1 VTLVLLFLVAVGWAI
16 YVAAWVRSRGERRGV
31 NSISTFSK
39 HLSVLERTSPA
50 RVGPGG
56 DHVERRPSGRPEPIF
71 PAASY
76 VPARAAMSL
85 SDARRR
91 RRNVLY
97 ALAGAAVGTLVLIP
111 FAGSTMLLL
120 HVVTDVLL
128 VGYIGL
134 LIRTQRLAAERR
146 VKVHYL
152 PTMSTAATPEPQ
164 FLLQRSA
171 N

>member
-1 VTLVLLFLVAVGWAI
+1 MTLILFILAVVWAI
-16 YVAAWVRSRGERRGV
+16 VIGSWVRSRHETRGV
-31 NSISTFSK
+31 NSISTFAK

-50 RVGPGG
+50 RIGPGANA
-56 DHVERRPSGRPEPIF
+56 DRRPQGRPEPIF

-85 SDARRR
+85 PDARRR
-91 RRNVLY
+91 RKNVLV
-97 ALAGAAVGTLVLIP
+97 ALAGAVVATLVLIP
-111 FAGSTMLLL
+111 FMGSTMVLLN
-120 HVVTDVLL
+120 VVADVLL
-128 VGYIGL
+128 VGYVGL
-134 LIRTQRLAAERR
+134 LIRTQRRAAERR

-152 PTMSTAATPEPQ
+152 PTMTTSTPEPQ

>member
-1 VTLVLLFLVAVGWAI
+1 MLLFLVAVGWAI

-31 NSISTFSK
+31 NSISSFSK

-56 DHVERRPSGRPEPIF
+56 SIDRRPAGRPEPIF

-76 VPARAAMSL
+76 NPARASMSL
-85 SDARRR
+85 ADARRR
-91 RRNVLY
+91 RKNVLY
-97 ALAGAAVGTLVLIP
+97 ALAGAALATLVLIP
-111 FAGSTMLLL
+111 FAGSTMVLLHIVADLLL
-120 HVVTDVLL
+120 A
-128 VGYIGL
+128 GYVGL

-152 PTMSTAATPEPQ
+152 PTVATATSSEPQ
-164 FLLQRSA
+164 LLLQRSA

>member
-1 VTLVLLFLVAVGWAI
+1 MTLILFILAVVWVVLGVSWA
-16 YVAAWVRSRGERRGV
+16 RSRHEQRSV
-31 NSISTFSK
+31 NSISSFSK
-39 HLSVLERTSPA
+39 HLSTLERTSPA

-56 DHVERRPSGRPEPIF
+56 SGDRRPSGRPEPIF

-85 SDARRR
+85 PDARRR
-91 RRNVLY
+91 RRNVLG
-97 ALAGAAVGTLVLIP
+97 ALAAAAVATLLLIP
-111 FAGSTMLLL
+111 FMGSTMVLL
-120 HVVTDVLL
+120 HVVADLLL

-152 PTMSTAATPEPQ
+152 PTMSTSSVEPRL
-164 FLLQRSA
+164 LLQRSA

>member
-1 VTLVLLFLVAVGWAI
+1 MLLFVVAVGWAI
-16 YVAAWVRSRGERRGV
+16 YIALWVRSRSERRGV

-50 RVGPGG
+50 RIGPGG
-56 DHVERRPSGRPEPIF
+56 NAERRPSGRPEPIF

-91 RRNVLY
+91 RRNVLG
-97 ALAGAAVGTLVLIP
+97 ALAAAAVVTLLLVP
-111 FAGSTMLLL
+111 FAGSTMVLLQI
-120 HVVTDVLL
+120 VADVLL

-152 PTMSTAATPEPQ
+152 PRVAPATPEPQ
-164 FLLQRSA
+164 LLLQRSA

>member
-1 VTLVLLFLVAVGWAI
+1 MLLFVVAIGWAI
-16 YVAAWVRSRGERRGV
+16 YVAAWLRSRSERRGV
-31 NSISTFSK
+31 NSISSFSK

-50 RVGPGG
+50 RIGPGG
-56 DHVERRPSGRPEPIF
+56 NGERRPAGRPEPIF

-85 SDARRR
+85 PDARRR

-97 ALAGAAVGTLVLIP
+97 ALAGTAVVTLLMVP
-111 FAGSTMLLL
+111 FAGSAMLVL
-120 HVVTDVLL
+120 HVLTDLLL
-128 VGYIGL
+128 VGYVGL

-152 PTMSTAATPEPQ
+152 PRASTTAPEPQ
-164 FLLQRSA
+164 LLLHRSA

>member
-1 VTLVLLFLVAVGWAI
+1 VTLILFILAVVWAI
-16 YVAAWVRSRGERRGV
+16 VIGSWLRSRHETRGV

-50 RVGPGG
+50 RVGPGPSA
-56 DHVERRPSGRPEPIF
+56 DRRPQGRPEPIF

-76 VPARAAMSL
+76 SPTRASMSL
-85 SDARRR
+85 VDARRR
-91 RRNVLY
+91 RKNVLI
-97 ALAGAAVGTLVLIP
+97 ALAGVAVATLVLIP
-111 FAGSTMLLL
+111 FMGSTMVLL
-120 HVVTDVLL
+120 HVVADVLL

-152 PTMSTAATPEPQ
+152 PTMSASAPEPQ

>member
-1 VTLVLLFLVAVGWAI
+1 MLLFLVAVGWAI

-31 NSISTFSK
+31 NSISSFSK

-50 RVGPGG
+50 RVGPGSSV
-56 DHVERRPSGRPEPIF
+56 DRRPPGRPEPIF
-71 PAASY
+71 PAANYAPS
-76 VPARAAMSL
+76 RASMTL

-97 ALAGAAVGTLVLIP
+97 ALAGAALATLVLIP
-111 FAGSTMLLL
+111 FAGSMMVLL
-120 HVVTDVLL
+120 HIVADLLL

-152 PTMSTAATPEPQ
+152 PTMSAGTAPEPQ

>member
-1 VTLVLLFLVAVGWAI
+1 MLLFLVAVGWAI
-16 YVAAWVRSRGERRGV
+16 YVAAWVRSRSERRGV

-56 DHVERRPSGRPEPIF
+56 NGERRPVGRPEPIF

-85 SDARRR
+85 PDARRR
-91 RRNVLY
+91 RRNVLA
-97 ALAGAAVGTLVLIP
+97 ALAGAAVLSLVLIP
-111 FAGSTMLLL
+111 FAGSTMLVL
-120 HVVTDVLL
+120 HLAADVLL
-128 VGYIGL
+128 AGYVVL
-134 LIRTQRLAAERR
+134 LVRTQRLAAERR

-152 PTMSTAATPEPQ
+152 PHVGSSAPEPQ
-164 FLLQRSA
+164 LLLQRSA

>member
-31 NSISTFSK
+31 NSISSFSK

-56 DHVERRPSGRPEPIF
+56 SGERRPTGRPEPIF
-71 PAASY
+71 PAANY
-76 VPARAAMSL
+76 VPARASMSR

-97 ALAGAAVGTLVLIP
+97 ALAATAVATLVLIP
-111 FAGSTMLLL
+111 FAGSAMILL
-120 HVVTDVLL
+120 HLLADVLL

-152 PTMSTAATPEPQ
+152 PTMSNGSAPEPQ

>member
-31 NSISTFSK
+31 NSISSFSK

-56 DHVERRPSGRPEPIF
+56 SADRRPVGRPEPIF

-76 VPARAAMSL
+76 VPARASMSL

-91 RRNVLY
+91 RKNVLY
-97 ALAGAAVGTLVLIP
+97 ALAGAAVATLVLIP
-111 FAGSTMLLL
+111 FMGSAMVLL
-120 HVVTDVLL
+120 HIVADVLL

-152 PTMSTAATPEPQ
+152 PTMSATSTPEPQ

>member
-16 YVAAWVRSRGERRGV
+16 YVAAWIRSRGDRRGV
-31 NSISTFSK
+31 NSISSFSK

-50 RVGPGG
+50 RIGPGPSA
-56 DHVERRPSGRPEPIF
+56 DRRSVGRPEPIY
-71 PAASY
+71 PAVGYAGPS
-76 VPARAAMSL
+76 RSAMSL

-97 ALAGAAVGTLVLIP
+97 ALAGAALGTLVLVP
-111 FAGSTMLLL
+111 FAGPAM
-120 HVVTDVLL
+120 VVLQIVADILL
-128 VGYIGL
+128 VGYIAM
-134 LIRTQRLAAERR
+134 LIRSQRLAAERR

-152 PTMSTAATPEPQ
+152 PTVGASAPEPQ